1 MVKSKP
7 PSTIDEYIAGFPD
20 DIQAILQKIRATI
33 KKAAPDAT
41 EKISYQMPAFALNGD
56 LVYFAAFKHH
66 IGFYPPVRGGDAT
79 FRKQKAIYEGP
90 KGNLQFPLGQPIP
103 YPLISKIAALR
114 LAQNLARTSAKKPR
128 T

>member
-20 DIQAILQKIRATI
+20 DIQAILQKIKATI

-41 EKISYQMPAFALNGD
+41 EKISYQIPAFALNGD
-56 LVYFAAFKHH
+56 LVYFAAFKRH
-66 IGFYPPVRGGDAT
+66 IGFYPPIRGGDAT
-79 FRKQKAIYEGP
+79 FRQEKAIYEGP

-103 YPLISKIAALR
+103 YPLIRKIVALR